1 MSWKQILGHD
11 RIVRQFAQSW
21 RAGRLGHAYLF
32 TGPSGVGKQTFAA
45 MLANTL
51 LCEANKDQFEPCG
64 ECVGCKL
71 FQNASHPDYLYATKP
86 ADKNEFPIKQVQDI
100 VKQFELKPLRGGH
113 KVVVLDDAET
123 LHGSSANCFLKT
135 LEEPPPKAVL
145 ILLSKADSD
154 QILPTIRSR
163 CQLAG
168 FSPLPNADVREILA
182 RHGVDDPVLRDRLAR
197 LGGGCPGQALELD
210 EPDLWVFR
218 ESLLDVLRGDRID
231 SLDFGKKLQQFVEDA
246 GKESGPRRKRVALVL
261 KLFVNL
267 LQDSVRIAHG
277 VAPIVA
283 DGELQEVLRRF
294 ADRAGL
300 EKINAWT
307 ERAIAADDQNE
318 RYVQIDLIL
327 EAFAD
332 FLGR

>member
-1 MSWKQILGHD
+1 M
-11 RIVRQFAQSW
+11 
-21 RAGRLGHAYLF
+21 
-32 TGPSGVGKQTFAA
+32 
-45 MLANTL
+45 
-51 LCEANKDQFEPCG
+51 
-64 ECVGCKL
+64 
-71 FQNASHPDYLYATKP
+71 
-86 ADKNEFPIKQVQDI
+86 
-100 VKQFELKPLRGGH
+100 
-113 KVVVLDDAET
+113 
-123 LHGSSANCFLKT
+123 
-135 LEEPPPKAVL
+135 
-145 ILLSKADSD
+145 
-154 QILPTIRSR
+154 
-163 CQLAG
+163 
-168 FSPLPNADVREILA
+168 
-182 RHGVDDPVLRDRLAR
+182 
-197 LGGGCPGQALELD
+197 D

-218 ESLLDVLRGDRID
+218 ESVLDVLRGDRID